1 MILDRKS
8 YINKINETF
17 DIFSVCA
24 ILGPR
29 QVGKTTLAH
38 SYIQQIKI
46 NTKNYFFDLEDP
58 IHLDQLKNPKTT
70 LDPLT
75 GLIIIDEIQRL
86 PELFPYLRVLADYS
100 DKKFLIL
107 GSASGTLLHQSS
119 ESLAGRID
127 YIELAPLSLREIDN
141 FEALWFRGGFPKSL
155 LAKNSPQSFKWRKSY
170 INSFIERDLP
180 YLGILLN
187 TSAMRQL
194 WMMIAHCHG
203 QLLNYSEL
211 GRSLGITDMTV
222 RRYTQILEETF
233 MIRLL
238 KPFHENISKR
248 QVKAPKIYIR
258 DSGLLHALLG
268 IDEYDWYVH
277 PKRGASFEGFVVE
290 EIIRKFGNDCE
301 YYFWRTQ
308 AGSELDLLVIKNGRK
323 YGFEVKYT
331 DVPTI
336 TKSMHTAI
344 ADLKLEHLY
353 IVTPSN
359 QTYQKSSQI
368 TVLGIQTFAE
378 FSLVHK

>member
-1 MILDRKS
+1 MIVDRKS
-8 YINKINETF
+8 YIDKINETF
-17 DIFSVCA
+17 DLFPVCA

-38 SYIQQIKI
+38 SYIQQLERNIK
-46 NTKNYFFDLEDP
+46 TYFYDLEDP
-58 IHLDQLKNPKTT
+58 IHLDQLKNPKTA

-86 PELFPYLRVLADYS
+86 PELFPYLRVLSDYS

-107 GSASGTLLHQSS
+107 GSASGTLLNQSS

-127 YIELAPLSLREIDN
+127 YIELTPLSLSEVDS
-141 FEALWFRGGFPKSL
+141 FEDLWLRGGFPKSL
-155 LAKNSPQSFKWRKSY
+155 LAKNSQQSLRWRKSY

-180 YLGILLN
+180 YLGISLN

-194 WMMIAHCHG
+194 WMMIAHCNS
-203 QLLNYSEL
+203 QLLNYSDL

-222 RRYTQILEETF
+222 RRYTQILEQTF

-238 KPFHENISKR
+238 KPWHENISKR

-268 IDEYDWYVH
+268 IDEHNWYVQ
-277 PKRGASFEGFVVE
+277 PKQGALFESFALE

-308 AGSELDLLVIKNGRK
+308 VGSELDLLVIKNGKK
-323 YGFEVKYT
+323 YGFEIKYT

-336 TKSMHTAI
+336 TKSMHIAT
-344 ADLKLEHLY
+344 ADLRLEHLY
-353 IVTPSN
+353 IITPSN
-359 QTYQKSSQI
+359 QTYPKSSQI
-368 TVLGIQTFAE
+368 TVLGMQTLPKFN
-378 FSLVHK
+378 LP